1 MSALYFITYF
11 CLHSNCPVTWH
22 SSVVLH
28 FGTGSAL
35 TAQSP
40 AHTNWISNYMPRLLP
55 SARSVQQL
63 LVELIQVST
72 SSTGKSQLNPGL
84 LPRITLSYAQFSHQ
98 TNCARKLQWTA
109 LVRLITNVTDFVKIY
124 FLGVV
129 WETEWDPFL
138 NFYPVATYKVL
149 LTMPWPDLWAHSSI
163 QWNERLVS
171 TGWESLNKGVFSA
184 HSVPL
189 YLHMEVW
196 LKKYTADWH
205 LQVWRKSNV

>member
-40 AHTNWISNYMPRLLP
+40 AHTNWISNYMYRLLP

-98 TNCARKLQWTA
+98 TNCARKPQWTA

-129 WETEWDPFL
+129 WETVRSFSQFL
-138 NFYPVATYKVL
+138 PCSN
-149 LTMPWPDLWAHSSI
+149 I
-163 QWNERLVS
+163 QGPAYHALAWSVGS
-171 TGWESLNKGVFSA
+171 FI
-184 HSVPL
+184 HSVKWGTG
-189 YLHMEVW
+189 LHWM
-196 LKKYTADWH
+196 
-205 LQVWRKSNV
+205 RIP